1 VPHVTDQAAAIVTV
15 AGSLLVSPAISL
27 TLSVDF
33 KKWSK
38 NEVLGIPV
46 LSAED
51 FGGSVGLTYEEG
63 SWPVPC
69 WARGG
74 SACAGCGLAPGGRVG
89 EDAVAVGGLP
99 ALPRA
104 EQSGDDRLDR
114 DQVHELAV
122 DDELKRKHPQRS

>member
-15 AGSLLVSPAISL
+15 AGSLSVSPAISL

-63 SWPVPC
+63 PWPRSVLGTRRVSVSWL
-69 WARGG
+69 R
-74 SACAGCGLAPGGRVG
+74 AGPWWPGR
-89 EDAVAVGGLP
+89 
-99 ALPRA
+99 
-104 EQSGDDRLDR
+104 
-114 DQVHELAV
+114 
-122 DDELKRKHPQRS
+122 